1 MRLYPQSIR
10 ARALVLVLVI
20 FVVVVVTAV
29 QRAEARRA
37 HAVADAMGHLH
48 AHALFLA
55 NRQADI
61 LGQTRLLVGALED
74 ELASGRTPPDG
85 CPLALSTF
93 ASIHPYFS
101 DVVVT
106 DAEGRVTCGVAPRRQ
121 AVSLADR
128 DYFAVARVTQGEV
141 IGAPVISRTTGDWIV
156 PYVLAFRAPDG
167 TMLGVIAAALN
178 FEWLAQEEVYAELPP
193 GVRIGLVDASGTP
206 VGGTSMAHAGAGSL
220 RGTPLLAA
228 IREQGGSGTF
238 EEPAGPGDRRV
249 FAFALLLE
257 TMSGPLHA
265 WIELPRDEITREL
278 ERVFVVEVSFIVL
291 LAVLSLAAVWFGV
304 ELLVVRPV
312 GAVAMAAA
320 RLSQGDQTARTGV
333 RHGSD
338 DIGRLAAV
346 FDEMAHALASRNEVL
361 RLNRSLGI
369 INDCHRLLVQ
379 ESDEHAL
386 LEGVCRILVEEGG
399 YVLAWV
405 GFVEHDAGRNI
416 RPVAQAG
423 VEQGYLE
430 RVHATWADSER
441 GRGPV
446 GNAVRSRLPQV
457 NYDIEDDPR
466 MAPWREDARRRGYR
480 SCSAFPLASGAQVI
494 AVLAIYSTESRAFT
508 GDETSLLSS
517 LADDLAAGIVS
528 RRLRADHQRALER
541 LERTMEAT
549 VQAVA
554 TTLELRDPYTA
565 GHERRVSHLA
575 VAIGREL
582 GLGEDELR
590 GIHLAG
596 LVHDIGKIRIPVEIL
611 TKPTR
616 LSDVEYRL
624 LKEHPGAGYEILKD
638 IDFPWPIADMVRQ
651 HHERID
657 GSGYPLGLAG
667 EQILLGARILA
678 VADVVEA
685 MASSRPF
692 RPALGVDVALAEVAR
707 NSGRIYDTRV
717 VDACL
722 RLFGEK
728 RYVLGGEPASMEG
741 SA

>member
-1 MRLYPQSIR
+1 MRLYPASIR
-10 ARALVLVLVI
+10 ARALVLVLLI
-20 FVVVVVTAV
+20 FVVVVGTAV
-29 QRAEARRA
+29 HRAESRRE
-37 HAVADAMGHLH
+37 HAVAGAMAHLH

-61 LGQTRLLVGALED
+61 LEQTRMLVGALED
-74 ELASGRTPPDG
+74 ELAGGRTPPGG

-106 DAEGRVTCGVAPRRQ
+106 DADGRITCGVAPRRPV
-121 AVSLADR
+121 VSLADR

-141 IGAPVISRTTGDWIV
+141 IGAPAISRTTGDWIV
-156 PYVLAFRAPDG
+156 PYAQAFRAPDG
-167 TMLGVIAAALN
+167 AMLGVIAVAMN
-178 FEWLAQEEVYAELPP
+178 FEWLAQEEVFAELPS
-193 GVRIGLVDASGTP
+193 GARIGLVDAAGMP
-206 VGGTSMAHAGAGSL
+206 VGGMSMAHAGTGSL
-220 RGTPLLAA
+220 RGTPLFEA
-228 IREQGGSGTF
+228 ILSQGGSGTF
-238 EEPAGPGDRRV
+238 EESDGPADRRV

-257 TMSGPLHA
+257 TVSGPLHA
-265 WIELPRDEITREL
+265 WIELPRDEITGEL
-278 ERVFVVEVSFIVL
+278 DRAFFVEVRFIVL
-291 LAVLSLAAVWFGV
+291 LALLSLATVWAGV
-304 ELLVVRPV
+304 ELLVVRRV
-312 GAVAMAAA
+312 RSVATAAA

-338 DIGRLAAV
+338 EIGRLAQV
-346 FDEMAHALASRNEVL
+346 FDDMALALASRNEVL
-361 RLNRSLGI
+361 RLNRALGI
-369 INDCHRLLVQ
+369 MNDCHRLLVQ
-379 ESDEHAL
+379 EPGEQAL

-405 GFVEHDAGRNI
+405 GCVDHDENRSI

-423 VEQGYLE
+423 FELGYLQ
-430 RVHATWADSER
+430 RVQVTWSDSER

-446 GNAVRSRLPQV
+446 GSAVRTRLAQV
-457 NYDIEDDPR
+457 NYDIETDPR
-466 MAPWREDARRRGYR
+466 MAPWRDDARQRGYR
-480 SCSAFPLASGAQVI
+480 YCSAFPLVHGAGVI
-494 AVLAIYSTESRAFT
+494 AVLAIYSAESHAFS
-508 GDETSLLSS
+508 GEETSLLSS

-528 RRLRADHQRALER
+528 RRLRDEHQRALER
-541 LERTMEAT
+541 LEKTMEAT

-554 TTLELRDPYTA
+554 TTLEMRDPYTA

-582 GLGEDELR
+582 GLDEDALR

-616 LSDVEYRL
+616 LTDVEYRL
-624 LKEHPGAGYEILKD
+624 LKEHPAAGYEILKD
-638 IDFPWPIADMVRQ
+638 IDFPWPIAAMVRQ

-667 EQILLGARILA
+667 EQILPGARILA

-692 RPALGVDVALAEVAR
+692 RPALGVDIALAEIER
-707 NSGRIYDTRV
+707 NRGRIYDAQV

-722 RLFGEK
+722 SLFREK
-728 RYVLGGEPASMEG
+728 HYVLGGPALHTEVS
-741 SA
+741 S